1 MLANV
6 SDRAAFSP
14 IFVARD
20 RSFGR
25 RSTAEDRR
33 RICGLTIA
41 LADCIIV
48 CMRIGIDIDDTI
60 MDTFDYMV
68 PFVAEYFGLDP
79 DEMRKN
85 DISYSTLPDGLRERE
100 FEFGRKYYDKVVPD
114 TPVKTGAAE
123 HIKKL
128 HDAGHFICIITAR
141 DERLYSDAF
150 KTTSEQLKKSGIVY
164 DKLVCAYDKA
174 DVCERES
181 IDIFIDD
188 SLKNCENVAAK
199 GIRAVLFRGKG
210 NAGAQTDIPA
220 FATWKDLYGYLI
232 SVA

>member
-6 SDRAAFSP
+6 SDRTAFSP
-14 IFVARD
+14 IPVARE

-33 RICGLTIA
+33 RICGLTIVW
-41 LADCIIV
+41 ADCIIV
-48 CMRIGIDIDDTI
+48 DMRIGIDIDDTI

-174 DVCERES
+174 EVCEREC

-188 SLKNCENVAAK
+188 FLKNCENVAAK

>member
-1 MLANV
+1 
-6 SDRAAFSP
+6 
-14 IFVARD
+14 
-20 RSFGR
+20 
-25 RSTAEDRR
+25 
-33 RICGLTIA
+33 
-41 LADCIIV
+41 
-48 CMRIGIDIDDTI
+48 MRIGIDIDDTI

-174 DVCERES
+174 DVCEREC